1 MDRYSRD
8 THYFSAVQLHQ
19 VLADPQSQARSAAAL
34 QIVAI
39 ELCELVEHLGLILD
53 RYSYIQSRRKRNIL
67 LYLGKYSHIPFLILI
82 NKYK

>member
-39 ELCELVEHLGLILD
+39 ELCELVEHLRLILD
-53 RYSYIQSRRKRNIL
+53 RYSYSA
-67 LYLGKYSHIPFLILI
+67 G
-82 NKYK
+82 